1 MHSWEVICIE
11 LDEDNEYDDC
21 RAITTLGYLAPTL
34 RKKSADV
41 VGARIHQGHS
51 NFHIEVDGERIPLRA
66 DRRSEVSF
74 YARCLEEDSPDD
86 PLLDIKRCAQYE
98 LDEHI
103 EGVS

>member
-11 LDEDNEYDDC
+11 VDEASEYDDC

-34 RKKSADV
+34 RKKRVDV

-51 NFHIEVDGERIPLRA
+51 DFHVEIDGERVPLEA
-66 DRRSEVSF
+66 EQHPGMGF
-74 YARCLEEDSPDD
+74 YTRTLDEDSPED
-86 PLLDIKRCAQYE
+86 PLLGLTPCRQYE